1 MTKDEKRSI
10 LGYIVQIKSY
20 CDVIHDSISTQIADI
35 IPAIDDKTL
44 NLFNV
49 TREGLKEEAVRYDE
63 HVREIAKALTEFN
76 DVIENI
82 DCSEEEDNWEI
93 HGTEH

>member
-1 MTKDEKRSI
+1 MTQEEKASI
-10 LGYIVQIKSY
+10 LDYIVQIKSY
-20 CDVIHDSISTQIADI
+20 CDGISDSISTQIADI

-49 TREGLKEEAVRYDE
+49 TREGLKEEAIRYDE
-63 HVREIAKALTEFN
+63 HVREIAKALTEFK
-76 DVIENI
+76 DIIDNI

-93 HGTEH
+93 HGTDH